1 MCFLQLQITAQE
13 FNNWKEISKQEMLE
27 MEKGNIIMIIG
38 AIIVLIIGLFFSF
51 VVFFGEPATDLNTI
65 VYRGFGVTWLILTIS
80 FASLLIGS
88 ALFKYEK

>member
-1 MCFLQLQITAQE
+1 
-13 FNNWKEISKQEMLE
+13 

-38 AIIVLIIGLFFSF
+38 AIIVLIIGLFFSC
-51 VVFFGEPATDLNTI
+51 VVFFGEPATDLATI
-65 VYRGFGVTWLILTIS
+65 NLRGFAVTWLILAIS